1 MNELSSTSQDSA
13 AVGAPPGGGLRDSE
27 HQFRMLV
34 QGVTDYAIYMLD
46 PQGGIVSWNAGG
58 ERIKGYKADEIIG
71 RHFSCFYTEEERASG
86 EPERALRAARE
97 QGKYAKEGWRV
108 RKDGTYFWASV
119 VIDPVHDDDGQL
131 VGFAKITRDVT
142 ERRQAEEAL
151 DLARQS
157 MLQAQK
163 AQAVGQL
170 TYGVAHDFN
179 NLLTVITNSLDLIAL
194 DSSDPKRVRR
204 LVAAAQRAAQRGATL
219 TQQLLAFSRRQTLNP
234 EPRHLNALVTSMEA
248 LLRRVVGEDV
258 RFVLDLAPG
267 LPQCDVDEGE
277 FEAAMLN
284 LVANARDAMPNGG
297 SITIRTRT
305 RQAEAGELGDA
316 PAGRYVAVSVLDT
329 GEGMPPEVLARA
341 TEPFFTT
348 KDVGRGS
355 GLGLSQVSGLAAQ
368 LGGHA
373 GIESEPGLGTR
384 VTLFL
389 PVSQGSAEASPEGT
403 AASSRLLLVDDDADV
418 QVVVFEALRYLGYS
432 VMTAGDG
439 TAALEI
445 LRREP
450 EIALLLTDVVMPG
463 MSGVE
468 LAQQARALW
477 PQLKVIFASGY
488 TRGELPTIPEGCDFI
503 AKPYRI
509 DALRERLDRVL
520 APLPA

>member
-1 MNELSSTSQDSA
+1 
-13 AVGAPPGGGLRDSE
+13 
-27 HQFRMLV
+27 
-34 QGVTDYAIYMLD
+34 MLD

-58 ERIKGYKADEIIG
+58 ERIKGSRAEEIIG
-71 RHFSCFYTEEERASG
+71 QHFSCFYTAKERAGG
-86 EPERALRAARE
+86 EPERALGAARE

-108 RKDGTYFWASV
+108 RKDGSHFRASV
-119 VIDPVHDDDGQL
+119 VIDPVYDDGRL
-131 VGFAKITRDVT
+131 VGFAKITRGVT

-157 MLQAQK
+157 MLQARK

-179 NLLTVITNSLDLIAL
+179 NLPTVITNSLDLIAL
-194 DSSDPKRVRR
+194 DSSDPKQVRL

-248 LLRRVVGEDV
+248 LLRRVVGEHV

-284 LVANARDAMPNGG
+284 LVANARDAMPHGG
-297 SITIRTRT
+297 SITIRSRE

-316 PAGRYVAVSVLDT
+316 PPGRYVVVSVLDT

-348 KDVGRGS
+348 RDVGRGS
-355 GLGLSQVSGLAAQ
+355 GLELRQVSGFTAQ

-373 GIESEPGLGTR
+373 GIESEPGVGTR
-384 VTLFL
+384 VTPFL
-389 PVSQGSAEASPEGT
+389 PVSQGSVEAKHQGED
-403 AASSRLLLVDDDADV
+403 AHAKLRLVDDDTDV
-418 QVVVFEALRYLGYS
+418 QVVVFEALRSLGYA

-439 TAALEI
+439 AAALEI

-468 LAQQARALW
+468 LAQQARALR
-477 PQLKVIFASGY
+477 PDLKVVFASGY
-488 TRGELPTIPEGCDFI
+488 TRGVLPIIPEGCDFI
-503 AKPYRI
+503 ATPYRI
-509 DALRERLDRVL
+509 EALQERLSRVL
-520 APLPA
+520 APEPA